1 MFTLHVTEFTRPL
14 LIMRF
19 PRVVDAQVIRA
30 MMDAFD
36 RAHRRGARFATVLD
50 ASETRRLPDAKER
63 QMLAEW
69 LQDATRMQ
77 RERELDVGAAVVVPS
92 SVVRAFV
99 AAIYFVRKPA
109 APQRWTTDPAEAI
122 EWACARL
129 VEAGVSLNP
138 EIDRLRT
145 EAAAQL

>member
-1 MFTLHVTEFTRPL
+1 VFTLHVTEFTRPL

-69 LQDATRMQ
+69 LGDERRRQ
-77 RERELDVGAAVVVPS
+77 RERDLDVGAAVVVPS

-99 AAIYFVRKPA
+99 AAIYFVRKPV
-109 APQRWTTDPAEAI
+109 APQHWTADPGEAI

-129 VEAGVSLNP
+129 LEAGVALNP
-138 EIDRLRT
+138 EIDRLRS
-145 EAAAQL
+145 EAARH

>member
-19 PRVVDAQVIRA
+19 PCVVDAEALHA

-50 ASETRRLPDAKER
+50 ASETRRLPASKER

-69 LQDATRMQ
+69 LGDATRQQ
-77 RERELDVGAAVVVPS
+77 RERELDLGAAIVVPS
-92 SVVRAFV
+92 PVVRAFV
-99 AAIYFVRKPA
+99 AAVYFVRKPV
-109 APQRWTTDPAEAI
+109 APQHWTSDPADAI
-122 EWACARL
+122 EWACGRL
-129 VEAGVSLNP
+129 VEAGVPWNP
-138 EIDRLRT
+138 EIDRLRRDAT
-145 EAAAQL
+145 RH